1 MQMEKQTKDQ
11 EKKLRLLYLAK
22 ILYEETDSD
31 HFYTTNQLRQLLLDR
46 YGIDSHRQTIPTDMD
61 ALRAL
66 GVDVREYL
74 GTQKRYW
81 IENRILSVPEVK
93 LLIDAVNSSKF
104 ITKKKSEELQG
115 KLAKMVSNYE
125 AEGLSRNVSVEHR
138 VKRDNEQIYH
148 IIDRINYAINLG
160 RKISFRYFKYDTK
173 KRPQLRNDGAPFI
186 FSPHRLVWNGDYYYV
201 VGVNDEKEVRIFRL
215 DRMESAPEILEAKT
229 KGFPK
234 GFSMSKFLNT
244 TFRMFGTDY
253 TTVTLLCDNGVID
266 SILDRFGKGVDI
278 MPVGDNRFRI
288 AVDVAVSN
296 VFYGWVFG
304 FCGKV
309 KIENPIEVKNEY
321 KQMVFKASN
330 DF

>member
-1 MQMEKQTKDQ
+1 MEKQTKDQ
-11 EKKLRLLYLAK
+11 AMKLRLLYIAK

-46 YGIDSHRQTIPTDMD
+46 YGIDSHRQTIPTDME
-61 ALRAL
+61 ALRTL
-66 GVDVREYL
+66 GVNVKEYL

-81 IENRILSVPEVK
+81 LEERMLSVPEVK

-125 AEGLSRNVSVEHR
+125 AEGLTRNVSVEHR
-138 VKRDNEQIYH
+138 IKRDNEQIYQ
-148 IIDRINYAINLG
+148 IIDSINDAINLG
-160 RKISFRYFKYDTK
+160 RKISFRYFKYDIK
-173 KRPQLRNDGAPFI
+173 KRPQLRNNGEPYI
-186 FSPHRLVWNGDYYYV
+186 FSPQQLVWNGDFYYV
-201 VGVNDEKEVRIFRL
+201 VGVNDDREVRIFRL
-215 DRMESAPEILEAKT
+215 DRMECAPEILEAKA

-253 TTVTLLCDNGVID
+253 QSVTLLCDNEVVD
-266 SILDRFGKGVDI
+266 SILDRFGKSIKID
-278 MPVGDNRFRI
+278 PVGDRQFRVK
-288 AVDVAVSN
+288 VDVAVSN

-304 FCGKV
+304 FGGKV
-309 KIENPIEVKNEY
+309 IIESPKEVKDEY
-321 KQMVFKASN
+321 IIMVHAAIES
-330 DF
+330 